1 MENIEAN
8 LKRYRDLVVSHLK
21 ATDIILKLPVGIITI
36 AKRIELSQLAATSQ
50 AQATENIL
58 DILDKSTEPGKWQAF
73 SEALH
78 SADYP
83 YLLEI
88 LKSTPKSGKHEDY
101 YLKLIHVFANELQ
114 KCVVPMHILPY
125 LLSKSVISQ
134 GDVQEITTRQ
144 LNVGP
149 QLAFLLLLDLLPRR
163 QRPEIWYRH
172 FLEGLL
178 EQGHEDLVQEIDPD
192 YFSTQNLG
200 PITEGKVKQG
210 YTSSGASWAVCHSD
224 REEMECVMEDIVE
237 PEHDSM
243 GDQGAPSP
251 SNPESCDMMYQP
263 EETYDQESSPIV
275 SSSSSLTSSKRQAS
289 YCEPCD
295 SFTQMKVVHSRDFRI
310 AKDGSGEIDTTNK
323 MDNQIKFDITSTNKL
338 DMQSEKKMVY
348 TPNVSVEHNSDESED
363 ENFMT
368 SDYDDEEGEE
378 PPKEKITRQDPL
390 LQLRNYQIELAKIAV
405 GGENTIICAPTGSG
419 KTWVALH
426 IIKKHLEAK
435 RPREKRTVA
444 FMAKTN
450 PLIKQQ
456 YRRCT
461 KYLPQ
466 YRTSLVTGDTEEST
480 HLDAFLPVSD
490 ILCFTPQILVNN
502 LESKSVKSLS
512 EFTLLIVDECH
523 HTKKED
529 AYNKLMRKYLMDLER
544 KNIKNLPQ
552 VVGLTASVGAGKS
565 STVDEAV
572 NYILGI
578 MANMDVY
585 KLSTVQKYREEL
597 EKHVSVPKEVVIP
610 MVTGVNGESQ
620 GMIEDIMMKIEEELQ
635 DPCLFEP
642 ALNLLLSDKP
652 SDYKAQ
658 NYMQWVRTLEKTTS
672 TVVTD
677 PNTARHIL
685 ACARYL
691 VILSAA
697 LEMNSL
703 LTVQDVMTFFST
715 SLKPISQHQEKQTE
729 EEKKLFQLLKGLLQD
744 LNRCHRNNAHNPNLV
759 KMRDTLEEMLLAE
772 IKERKSPRALVFVK
786 TRATCLALA
795 RFMGKEMAKKGIK
808 VHYLTGKSAKE
819 GDDGMTEAEQ
829 TDALNK
835 FEQGH
840 YLVLVSTS
848 VGSEGIDIPDC
859 NIVLSYDY
867 AGNEITKIQMTG
879 RGRQKNSTKIAL
891 ASETVI
897 KQETVSAYRA
907 AMMYKAID
915 KLKLMNEHENCGKIR
930 EIQREQLIKQEI
942 REKNAQKKESMK
954 KEGDF
959 TLQCIK
965 CSVPVVSND
974 YIKCVK
980 NSHHVVTDKKFFDKI
995 EEKSH
1000 PKPKKIEGIEVKKMI
1015 FCKNC
1020 GQEWGIYF
1028 EYCTVE
1034 LPIIQIRSF
1043 KVISSDDG
1051 EVVTPKKWKD
1061 VPFQI
1066 PNCEFSEVLT
1076 LHQE

>member
-1 MENIEAN
+1 MEKIEAN
-8 LKRYRDLVVSHLK
+8 LKRYRDLVVRHLK
-21 ATDIILKLPVGIITI
+21 ATDISLKLPTGIITI
-36 AKRIELSQLAATSQ
+36 EERTELNRLAATSQ
-50 AQATENIL
+50 ALATEHIL
-58 DILDKSTEPGKWQAF
+58 NILDKSKEPGKWQAF
-73 SEALH
+73 SEALQ
-78 SADYP
+78 SAGYP

-88 LKSTPKSGKHEDY
+88 LKSTPKTGKHEDY
-101 YLKLIHVFANELQ
+101 YLKLIHIFANELQ
-114 KCVVPMHILPY
+114 QCVVPMHILPY
-125 LLSKSVISQ
+125 LLSKGVINQ
-134 GDVQEITTRQ
+134 GDVQEITARQ
-144 LNVGP
+144 LNFGP

-163 QRPEIWYRH
+163 QKPEIWYQH
-172 FLEGLL
+172 FLKGLL
-178 EQGHEDLVQEIDPD
+178 EDGHEDLVDLIDPC
-192 YFSTQNLG
+192 YFSTQKFG
-200 PITEGKVKQG
+200 PVDMEETQEPCG
-210 YTSSGASWAVCHSD
+210 SGASWDAGHSGD
-224 REEMECVMEDIVE
+224 IEMVMEDADE
-237 PEHDSM
+237 PEYDFM
-243 GDQGAPSP
+243 GDKGALLLS
-251 SNPESCDMMYQP
+251 SPESCDLFDIKDQP
-263 EETYDQESSPIV
+263 EDICDIESNPVV
-275 SSSSSLTSSKRQAS
+275 SSSSCFASSKKEAS
-289 YCEPCD
+289 VFKIPNID
-295 SFTQMKVVHSRDFRI
+295 SE
-310 AKDGSGEIDTTNK
+310 EIDATNILY
-323 MDNQIKFDITSTNKL
+323 DPIKGDIPSTNKL
-338 DMQSEKKMVY
+338 DTQPKKDKQMAY
-348 TPNVSVEHNSDESED
+348 KPNVSVEDNCDESED
-363 ENFMT
+363 DNFMI
-368 SDYDDEEGEE
+368 SDYDDEEDNE
-378 PPKEKITRQDPL
+378 PQAKKMKRQDPL
-390 LQLRNYQIELAKIAV
+390 LQLRNYQTELAKIAV
-405 GGENTIICAPTGSG
+405 CGRNTIICAPTGSG

-435 RPREKRTVA
+435 RPQEKKTVA

-456 YRRCT
+456 YKRCT

-466 YRTSLVTGDTEEST
+466 FKTSLISGDTEESIP
-480 HLDAFLPVSD
+480 LDAFLPVYD
-490 ILCFTPQILVNN
+490 IVCFTPQILVNS

-529 AYNKLMRKYLMDLER
+529 AYNKLMRIYLTDLER

-552 VVGLTASVGAGKS
+552 VVGLTASIGVGKS

-585 KLSTVQKYREEL
+585 KLSTVQKYRQDL
-597 EKHVSVPKEVVIP
+597 EKHVSVPKDVTIP
-610 MVTGVNGESQ
+610 MVTEVNRESQ
-620 GMIEDIMMKIEEELQ
+620 GMIENIMMKIEEELQ

-642 ALNLLLSDKP
+642 KLISLMSEKP
-652 SDYKAQ
+652 IDHKAQ

-672 TVVTD
+672 KVVTD
-677 PNTARHIL
+677 PNTSRLIL

-691 VILSAA
+691 AILSEA

-703 LTVQDVMTFFST
+703 LTIQDVIMFLST
-715 SLKPISQHQEKQTE
+715 CLKPISQHQEKQTKE
-729 EEKKLFQLLKGLLQD
+729 ESILFQLQKGLLQD
-744 LNRCHRNNAHNPNLV
+744 LNKCLKYNAQNPNLV
-759 KMRDTLEEMLLAE
+759 KMKDTLEEMLLVE

-795 RFMGKEMAKKGIK
+795 KFLGKEMGKKGIK

-835 FEQGH
+835 FEHGH

-907 AMMYKAID
+907 DMMYKAID
-915 KLKLMNEHENCGKIR
+915 KLMSISESEICGKVLQL
-930 EIQREQLIKQEI
+930 QREQLIKQEI
-942 REKNAQKKESMK
+942 REKNAHKKEGMK
-954 KEGDF
+954 KEGNF
-959 TLQCIK
+959 RLQCIH
-965 CSVPVVSND
+965 CSFEAVSNN

-980 NSHHVVTDKKFFDKI
+980 NNHHIVTDKTFLDKVQVKLLPKSKKFDQ
-995 EEKSH
+995 
-1000 PKPKKIEGIEVKKMI
+1000 IEVKKMI

-1020 GQEWGIYF
+1020 GHDWGVYF

-1034 LPIIQIRSF
+1034 LPVIHIRSF
-1043 KVISSDDG
+1043 KVINNDDG
-1051 EVVTPKKWKD
+1051 DVVTPKKWKD
-1061 VPFQI
+1061 VPFQVA
-1066 PNCEFSEVLT
+1066 NCELSEVLT
-1076 LHQE
+1076 LYED